1 MDKESYQS
9 DKHSATSHRI
19 FPLNNSLFAV
29 RSWCPRN
36 EGAMFFRTKTSGPR
50 SYLQIVENR
59 WEDGRPRQ
67 RVIATLG
74 RLDHL
79 QQSGQLDALLVS
91 GARLAQSVLLLSAHA
106 KGQLPTIT
114 TRRIGPALVFQRLWQ
129 QTGCQRVIEQLLDGR
144 RFEFDVER
152 AIFLTVLHRLF
163 APGSDRAADKW
174 RTDYQI
180 DGCDVLQLH
189 HLYRAMAWLGEELPQ
204 DQQKGKTPFAPRCT
218 KDRIEEALFAHRR
231 DRFSDL
237 QLVFFDTTSIS
248 FEGEGGQEIGQRGY
262 SKDHRPDLY
271 QMIVGAVLDG
281 QGRPLCCELWPGNTT
296 DVTTLIPVVDRLRS
310 RCGVRRVCIVADRGM
325 ISQETI
331 EALEQPERGWQYILG
346 ARMRSQTEVK
356 DEVLSRAG
364 RYRSVHPPRVK
375 SDDPSPLKVKEVWV
389 DERRYVVCLNED
401 EARKDA
407 ADREATVAALREQL
421 HSGDKSLVG
430 NKGYRRYPSGGGPE
444 HFRID
449 EAKVAEEARYDGK
462 WVLRTNTDLDAAE
475 VALQYKRLGM
485 VEHWFRSC
493 KSLLQTRPIYHKCD
507 ETIRGHGFCS
517 FLALVLRQE
526 LQARL
531 EERGHEL
538 EGADVIQDLDRLQ
551 MVEVEPDGKRFL
563 LRTEAQGTCGKVFQA
578 VGVALPPTVQQVSPT
593 TPGEDAAHSATPPG

>member
-1 MDKESYQS
+1 
-9 DKHSATSHRI
+9 
-19 FPLNNSLFAV
+19 
-29 RSWCPRN
+29 
-36 EGAMFFRTKTSGPR
+36 MFFRTKTSGPR

-74 RLDHL
+74 RLDQL

-114 TRRIGPALVFQRLWQ
+114 TRRIGPALIFQRLWQ

-152 AIFLTVLHRLF
+152 AVFLTVLHRLF

-174 RTDYQI
+174 RADYQI
-180 DGCDVLQLH
+180 DGCESLQLH
-189 HLYRAMAWLGEELPQ
+189 HLYRAMAWLGEELPH
-204 DQQKGKTPFAPRCT
+204 DQQEGKTPFAPRCI
-218 KDRIEEALFAHRR
+218 KDRIEEGLFAHRR
-231 DRFSDL
+231 DLFTDL
-237 QLVFFDTTSIS
+237 QLVFFDTTSIY
-248 FEGEGGQEIGQRGY
+248 FEGEGGEDIGQRGF

-281 QGRPLCCELWPGNTT
+281 QGRPICCELWPGNTT

-310 RCGVRRVCIVADRGM
+310 RFGIRRVCIVADRGM

-331 EALEQPERGWQYILG
+331 EALEKDERGWQYILG
-346 ARMRSQTEVK
+346 ARMRSQNEVK

-364 RYRSVHPPRVK
+364 RYRVVHPK
-375 SDDPSPLKVKEVWV
+375 SADRDDPSPLKVKEVWV
-389 DERRYVVCLNED
+389 GDRRYVVCLNED

-407 ADREATVAALREQL
+407 ADREAIVAALREQL
-421 HSGDKSLVG
+421 RSGDKSLVG
-430 NKGYRRYPSGGGPE
+430 NKGYRRYLSGGPP

-449 EAKVAEEARYDGK
+449 EAKVAEDARYDGK
-462 WVLRTNTDLDAAE
+462 WVLRTNTDLDSAE
-475 VALQYKRLGM
+475 VALQYKQLWM
-485 VEHWFRSC
+485 VEQWFRSC
-493 KSLLQTRPIYHKCD
+493 KTLLQTRPIFHRCD
-507 ETIRGHGFCS
+507 ETIRGHVFCS

-531 EERGHEL
+531 EERGHEF
-538 EGADVIQDLDRLQ
+538 EWADVIGDLDRLQ
-551 MVEVEPDGKRFL
+551 VVEVEQDGKRFL
-563 LRTEAQGTCGKVFQA
+563 LRSEAQGTCGKVFQT
-578 VGVALPPTVQQVSPT
+578 VGVALPPTVQQVAPT
-593 TPGEDAAHSATPPG
+593 TPGKDAAHSATPPS

>member
-1 MDKESYQS
+1 
-9 DKHSATSHRI
+9 
-19 FPLNNSLFAV
+19 
-29 RSWCPRN
+29 
-36 EGAMFFRTKTSGPR
+36 MFFRTKTSGPR

-67 RVIATLG
+67 RVLATLG

-91 GARLAQSVLLLSAHA
+91 DARLSQSVLLLSEHA
-106 KGQLPTIT
+106 QGQLTTIT
-114 TRRIGPALVFQRLWQ
+114 TRHIGPALVFQRLWQ
-129 QTGCQRVIEQLLDGR
+129 QTGCQRVIEQLLDGC

-174 RTDYQI
+174 KADYQI
-180 DGCDVLQLH
+180 PGCEALQLH
-189 HLYRAMAWLGEELPQ
+189 HLYRAMAWLGEELPE
-204 DQQKGKTPFAPRCT
+204 DQQMGKTPFAPRCT

-231 DRFSDL
+231 DLFSDL

-310 RCGVRRVCIVADRGM
+310 RFGVRRVCIVADRGM
-325 ISQETI
+325 ISRETI
-331 EALEQPERGWQYILG
+331 EALEQPGRGWQYILG

-356 DEVLSRAG
+356 EDVLARAG
-364 RYRSVHPPRVK
+364 RYRVVHPPRVK

-389 DERRYVVCLNED
+389 EDRRYVVCPNED
-401 EARKDA
+401 EARKEA
-407 ADREATVAALREQL
+407 ADREAIVAALREQL
-421 HSGDKSLVG
+421 RSGDKSLVG
-430 NKGYRRYPSGGGPE
+430 NKGYRRYLSGGGPD
-444 HFRID
+444 HFRVD
-449 EAKVAEEARYDGK
+449 EAKVIEDARYDGK
-462 WVLRTNTDLDAAE
+462 WVLRTNTDLDSAE
-475 VALQYKRLGM
+475 VALQYKQLWM

-493 KSLLQTRPIYHKCD
+493 KSLLQTRPIFHKCD
-507 ETIRGHGFCS
+507 ETIRGHVFCS

-526 LQARL
+526 LQSRL

-538 EGADVIQDLDRLQ
+538 EWADVIADLERLQ
-551 MVEVEPDGKRFL
+551 RVEVAQDGKRFL
-563 LRTEAQGTCGKVFQA
+563 LRSKVQGGCGKVFQA
-578 VGVALPPTVQQVSPT
+578 AGVALPPTVQQV
-593 TPGEDAAHSATPPG
+593 TPNASERDAAHSATPPD